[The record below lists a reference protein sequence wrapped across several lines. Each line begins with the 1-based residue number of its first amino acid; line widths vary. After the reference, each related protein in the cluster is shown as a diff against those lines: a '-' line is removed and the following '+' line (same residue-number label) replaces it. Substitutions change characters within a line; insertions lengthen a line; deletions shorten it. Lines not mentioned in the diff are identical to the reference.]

1 MSLFSERLRPPSAD
15 AEEAVARHVAAIR
28 AELEPDPLF
37 RRRLRGV
44 VVNGFVASREGDG
57 ASRSRREMGRLG
69 RAVLY
74 ASVALAMSV
83 GGVMAASQ
91 EALPGD
97 ALYPLKRQVE
107 RLRHD
112 VLPAHVADELAA
124 LELTERVEELERLTE
139 NGKTGAVAD
148 LIGEIRADY
157 AALAH
162 FDHGAGM
169 LGARLAVLESLVDR
183 LPARARAAIE
193 EVIEEAEAVT
203 VDDAD
208 PRGSNSVNNGGARGG
223 GGSPGSPPSQAAG
236 GEGRT
241 PPAPTP
247 PSAPQSERP
256 EPTPRGSAPANK
268 ATPTP
273 SRSPAS

>member
-1 MSLFSERLRPPSAD
+1 MSLFSQRLRPPSAD

-44 VVNGFVASREGDG
+44 VVNGFVASREGGG

-69 RAVLY
+69 RAVLF

-91 EALPGD
+91 EAVPGD
-97 ALYPLKRQVE
+97 TLYPLKRQIE

-139 NGKTGAVAD
+139 SGRTGAVAG

-162 FDHGAGM
+162 LDRGAGM
-169 LGARLAVLESLVDR
+169 LGTRLVVLESLVNR
-183 LPARARAAIE
+183 LPEPARAAVE
-193 EVIEEAEAVT
+193 EVIAEAEAAAVE
-203 VDDAD
+203 DAD
-208 PRGSNSVNNGGARGG
+208 ARGSNSANNGGGEA
-223 GGSPGSPPSQAAG
+223 GSRPAPAAG

-247 PSAPQSERP
+247 PSAPASERP
-256 EPTPRGSAPANK
+256 EPTPRGSAPANR

-273 SRSPAS
+273 SESPAS